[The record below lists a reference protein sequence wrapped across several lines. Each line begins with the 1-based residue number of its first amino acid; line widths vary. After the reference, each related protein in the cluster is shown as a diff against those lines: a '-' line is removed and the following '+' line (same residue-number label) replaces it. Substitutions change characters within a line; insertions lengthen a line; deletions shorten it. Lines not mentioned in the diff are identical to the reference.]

1 MNERKPRVF
10 IGSSREA
17 IPYANA
23 VAKALEH
30 ANTEVNAW
38 YAGVF
43 QVNDYTMEAL
53 DRNLKSNDFGVFVFA
68 PDDVA
73 LMRDKPVF
81 ITRDNTLFEMGLFW
95 GRLGRKRVF
104 GLLPK
109 NIKTKSELLPDA
121 EFHIM
126 SDLSGL
132 TLPYYDA
139 GRSDGNLDAAVQTA
153 CSDIIYAIK
162 RESLFVD
169 PEQQDNRNRSVL
181 QFFWDYLKGVNFLNE
196 HDTYNA
202 YSDAIRNSFIA
213 PEGYR
218 VTGAAVWRKAD
229 DYIKQVG
236 GNVGRNREYHL
247 NENELKSDDEQNI
260 MVLESL
266 QTNQFTFFNTPGI
279 DVVSVL
285 CYPLGKGHVLSV
297 HISGRE
303 KLDDLDYADIVENN
317 DLLLNT
323 IRNMIGGLTI

>member
-1 MNERKPRVF
+1 MNNRKPRVF

-23 VAKALEH
+23 IAKALEH
-30 ANTEVNAW
+30 ANTEVSPW

-43 QVNDYTMEAL
+43 NVNDYTMESL

-68 PDDVA
+68 ADDVA

-95 GRLGRKRVF
+95 GRLGRNRVF
-104 GLLPK
+104 GVVPK
-109 NIKTKSELLPDA
+109 NLKTKSALLPDA

-132 TLPYYDA
+132 TLPSYDA

-162 RESLFVD
+162 KESLFKD
-169 PEQQDNRNRSVL
+169 PEQEEQRNRSVL
-181 QFFWDYLKGVNFLNE
+181 QFFWDYIKGVNHLSE

-202 YSDAIRNSFIA
+202 YADAIRNSFLP
-213 PEGYR
+213 PEGYK
-218 VTGAAVWRKAD
+218 VTGAALWKKSNE
-229 DYIKQVG
+229 YIKQVG

-247 NENELKSDDEQNI
+247 NENEHKDDGEQNI

-266 QTNQFTFFNTPGI
+266 KTSQYTFFNTPGI
-279 DVVSVL
+279 EAVSVL
-285 CYPLGKGHVLSV
+285 CYPLGKEHVLSV

-303 KLDDLDYADIVENN
+303 NLIDYTYSEIVENN

-323 IRNMIGGLTI
+323 IRHMIGGK